1 MDTRRLDMKIIT
13 DTGALLSPKEGE
25 KIGVDVLPL
34 NVIADKKSYKEYV
47 DVTSQEFLDIVKEG
61 HVPSSSQPSI
71 GETMELFEKY
81 PEEDILVINMADGLS
96 GTYQSTVSAKESV
109 EHSENIHVIN
119 SMTLCG
125 PQRYLVEKA
134 VALREQGLDIHH
146 IMKELHKSIA
156 CEKSFLIP
164 QDFGFLKRGGRLTP
178 LAATLGGMLKIIPI
192 MTTTK
197 DAKRLEKYAMK
208 KTFKSAVKEIMKAFQ
223 ELGVN
228 EDFKIYV
235 THAGVLKQAQD
246 VVKQLQTVFENTVIE
261 MYDLSPAFIAQ
272 GGPGCVA
279 VQAIRK

>member
-1 MDTRRLDMKIIT
+1 MKIIT

-25 KIGVDVLPL
+25 KLGVGVLPL
-34 NVIADKKSYKEYV
+34 NVIMDKKSYKEFV
-47 DVTSQEFLDIVKEG
+47 EIDSQEFLDMVKEG
-61 HVPSSSQPSI
+61 HIPSSSQPSI
-71 GETMELFEKY
+71 GETIEMFEQYPDEEL
-81 PEEDILVINMADGLS
+81 LVINMADGLS
-96 GTYQSTVSAKESV
+96 GTYQSTMSAKESV
-109 EHSENIHVIN
+109 DHSDNIHVIN

-125 PQRYLVEKA
+125 PQKYLVEKA
-134 VALREQGLDIHH
+134 LALKEKGLDIHH

-178 LAATLGGMLKIIPI
+178 LAATLGGMLKITPI

-208 KTFKSAVKEIMKAFQ
+208 KTLKSAVKEIIKAFQ

-228 EDFKIYV
+228 EEFKIYV

-246 VVKQLQTVFENTVIE
+246 VVKQLQATFENTIIE
-261 MYDLSPAFIAQ
+261 MYDLSPVFIAQ
-272 GGPGCVA
+272 GGPGCIA
-279 VQAIRK
+279 IQTIRK

>member
-1 MDTRRLDMKIIT
+1 
-13 DTGALLSPKEGE
+13 
-25 KIGVDVLPL
+25 
-34 NVIADKKSYKEYV
+34 
-47 DVTSQEFLDIVKEG
+47 
-61 HVPSSSQPSI
+61 
-71 GETMELFEKY
+71 MELFEKY

-178 LAATLGGMLKIIPI
+178 LAATLGGMLKITPI

-261 MYDLSPAFIAQ
+261 MYDLSPVFIAQ
-272 GGPGCVA
+272 GGPGCIA

>member
-1 MDTRRLDMKIIT
+1 MKIIT
-13 DTGALLSPKEGE
+13 DTGSLLSPEAGE
-25 KIGVDVLPL
+25 KLGVEILPL
-34 NVIADKKSYKEYV
+34 NVIIDKNSYKEFV
-47 DVTSQEFLDIVKEG
+47 DISSEEFLAMVKEG
-61 HVPSSSQPSI
+61 HIPSSSQPSI
-71 GETMELFEKY
+71 GETMEMFEKY
-81 PEEDILVINMADGLS
+81 PNEEILVINMADGLS
-96 GTYQSTVSAKESV
+96 GTYQSTMGAKESV

-125 PQRYLVEKA
+125 PQKYLVEKA
-134 VALREQGLDIHH
+134 VALKEKGLDIQH

-178 LAATLGGMLKIIPI
+178 LAATVGGMLKITPI

-208 KTFKSAVKEIMKAFQ
+208 KTFKSAVKEIVKAFQ

-246 VVKQLQTVFENTVIE
+246 VVKQLQEAFANTVIE
-261 MYDLSPAFIAQ
+261 IYDLSPVFIAQ
-272 GGPGCVA
+272 GGPGCIA
-279 VQAIRK
+279 VQTIRK

>member
-1 MDTRRLDMKIIT
+1 MKIIT

-109 EHSENIHVIN
+109 ENSENIHVIN

-146 IMKELHKSIA
+146 IMKVLHKSIA

-178 LAATLGGMLKIIPI
+178 LAATLGGMLKITPI

-261 MYDLSPAFIAQ
+261 MYDLSPVFIAQ
-272 GGPGCVA
+272 GGPGCIA

>member
-1 MDTRRLDMKIIT
+1 
-13 DTGALLSPKEGE
+13 
-25 KIGVDVLPL
+25 
-34 NVIADKKSYKEYV
+34 
-47 DVTSQEFLDIVKEG
+47 
-61 HVPSSSQPSI
+61 
-71 GETMELFEKY
+71 
-81 PEEDILVINMADGLS
+81 MADGLS

>member
-96 GTYQSTVSAKESV
+96 GTYQSTVSAKESL

-178 LAATLGGMLKIIPI
+178 LAATLGGMLKITPI

>member
-1 MDTRRLDMKIIT
+1 MKIIT
-13 DTGALLSPKEGE
+13 DTGALLSPKEGV

-178 LAATLGGMLKIIPI
+178 LAATLGGMLKITPI

-208 KTFKSAVKEIMKAFQ
+208 KTFKSDVKEIMKAFQ

-261 MYDLSPAFIAQ
+261 MYDLSPVFIAQ
-272 GGPGCVA
+272 GGPGCIA